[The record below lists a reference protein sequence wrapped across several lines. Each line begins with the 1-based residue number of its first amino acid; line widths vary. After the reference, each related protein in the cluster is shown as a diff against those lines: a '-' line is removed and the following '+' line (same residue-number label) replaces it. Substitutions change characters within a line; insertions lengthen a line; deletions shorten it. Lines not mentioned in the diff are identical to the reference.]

1 VQDVR
6 TATAPSFGIGF
17 AESHARPFFFFNSRQ
32 IMNKALGSAVCT
44 ALVAL
49 VLCTTPARAEG
60 NETVTRSAP
69 NSALL
74 HSGIVALGVP
84 YAASVL
90 VGVTSDHE
98 GDKNLYLPVAG
109 PWLDLGHRG
118 GCGEGYA
125 TPCDRETAYKALLVV
140 DGVVQA
146 IGALEIVGAF
156 VYPETH
162 TSTAS
167 VGPTWS
173 VRPAQLAAGG
183 YGLSAFGSF

>member
-1 VQDVR
+1 
-6 TATAPSFGIGF
+6 
-17 AESHARPFFFFNSRQ
+17 
-32 IMNKALGSAVCT
+32 MNKAFGSVFCT
-44 ALVAL
+44 ALVTL
-49 VLCTTPARAEG
+49 VLSATPAHAEG
-60 NETVTRSAP
+60 NETVARSGP
-69 NSALL
+69 NPALL
-74 HSGIVALGVP
+74 RSGIVALGVP

-90 VGVTSDHE
+90 VGFTSDHE

-109 PWLDLGHRG
+109 PWLDLGQRG

-146 IGALEIVGAF
+146 IGALEILGAF

-162 TSTAS
+162 TSSAS
-167 VGPTWS
+167 TRPTWS